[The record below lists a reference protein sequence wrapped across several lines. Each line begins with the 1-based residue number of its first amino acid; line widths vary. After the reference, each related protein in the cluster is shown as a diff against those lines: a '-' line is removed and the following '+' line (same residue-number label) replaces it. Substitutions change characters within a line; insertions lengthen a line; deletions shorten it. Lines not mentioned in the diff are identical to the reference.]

1 MQASAPAFA
10 LYYSFI
16 TDLAYYGTRGN
27 NDFNYKPL
35 LKRHREIKVANLLS
49 FLIPQD
55 KKFFQLFEKA
65 SANLLETSRALVE
78 MVNAPTPEKR
88 KELIREIERLEHV
101 GDTVTHETFNELS
114 TNFIT
119 PFDREDIHEMV
130 SSLDD
135 VVDFIHGSAKRIDL
149 YKFAEIPPSVIKLAD
164 LVLLSAQELHN
175 AVSNLKDIK
184 RPDQI
189 REACVK
195 VNSIENRADDVFD
208 MAIAQLFDDEK
219 DAIQLIKTKEILSA
233 LETAT
238 DKCEDAANAISS
250 MVVKY
255 T

>member
-1 MQASAPAFA
+1 MTKF
-10 LYYSFI
+10 
-16 TDLAYYGTRGN
+16 
-27 NDFNYKPL
+27 
-35 LKRHREIKVANLLS
+35 LS

-65 SANLLETSRALVE
+65 STNLLATSRVLVE
-78 MVNAPTPEKR
+78 MVNAPTAEKR

-101 GDTVTHETFNELS
+101 GDEVTHETMNELS

-119 PFDREDIHEMV
+119 PFDREDIHAMV
-130 SSLDD
+130 ASLDD
-135 VVDFIHGSAKRIDL
+135 VVDFIHGSAKRIEL
-149 YKFAEIPPSVIKLAD
+149 YKLAVLPQAVIKLAD
-164 LVLLSAQELHN
+164 LVLLSSQELHT
-175 AVSNLKDIK
+175 AVSNLRDIK
-184 RPDQI
+184 RPEVI

-219 DAIQLIKTKEILSA
+219 DAIQLIKIKEVLSA

-255 T
+255 A